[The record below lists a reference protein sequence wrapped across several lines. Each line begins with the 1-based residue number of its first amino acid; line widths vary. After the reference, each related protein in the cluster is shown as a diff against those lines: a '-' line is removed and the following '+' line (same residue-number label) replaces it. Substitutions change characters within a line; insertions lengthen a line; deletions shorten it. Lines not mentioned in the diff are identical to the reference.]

1 MRVRRRA
8 DAQTRKAWVRLMRT
22 RTRPRLHQSKAEGLA
37 GREGRWKMPEGWME
51 VKHKREEYGV
61 KGRYGEELRM
71 KRRADAQTRAERA
84 GLVRM
89 RTRSLPRHLKRAP
102 RDGER

>member
-1 MRVRRRA
+1 
-8 DAQTRKAWVRLMRT
+8 
-22 RTRPRLHQSKAEGLA
+22 
-37 GREGRWKMPEGWME
+37 MPEGWME

-61 KGRYGEELRM
+61 KGRYDAELRM

-89 RTRSLPRHLKRAP
+89 RTRPPLRHSK
-102 RDGER
+102 EVT